1 MPRKGVYELNS
12 LLVMLGTSDGGVPEQ
27 HSRHHG
33 RVAPLDPDQLAAL
46 RRLRAA
52 FGFVL
57 VLEVREHEAGR
68 DPAPDQPP
76 QPVDDDQ
83 APDPEPPDR
92 R

>member
-1 MPRKGVYELNS
+1 M
-12 LLVMLGTSDGGVPEQ
+12 
-27 HSRHHG
+27 G

-52 FGFVL
+52 FGFVDI
-57 VLEVREHEAGR
+57 LEVRELEPGR
-68 DPAPDQPP
+68 DPAPGHAP

-83 APDPEPPDR
+83 APEPEPPER

>member
-1 MPRKGVYELNS
+1 M
-12 LLVMLGTSDGGVPEQ
+12 LLPETSG
-27 HSRHHG
+27 HHRLRATG
-33 RVAPLDPDQLAAL
+33 DPDQLVAL

-57 VLEVREHEAGR
+57 ILQVREHEPGR

-83 APDPEPPDR
+83 APEPGSSDLR
-92 R
+92 